1 MSTLAFVV
9 QMDEEEYRIVG
20 PGGEE
25 GATVPYGQ
33 PASLSIDEAI
43 YYTLVT
49 EPDEEDDPIVFH
61 VDSASECLSE
71 QEDVK
76 FTLGDEPAGGPT
88 LVETENDGEE
98 EGVGD

>member
-9 QMDEEEYRIVG
+9 QLDEEEYRIVG

-33 PASLSIDEAI
+33 PASLVIDEAI

-49 EPDEEDDPIVFH
+49 EPDEEDHPIVFH
-61 VDSASECLSE
+61 VDSASECLSTME
-71 QEDVK
+71 EVQFAD
-76 FTLGDEPAGGPT
+76 DEPAEGIA
-88 LVETENDGEE
+88 LVEEEGEGEE
-98 EGVGD
+98 EQAGD

>member
-1 MSTLAFVV
+1 MSSLAFVV
-9 QMDEEEYRIVG
+9 QMDEEEYRLVG

-49 EPDEEDDPIVFH
+49 EPDEEDHPTVFH
-61 VDSASECLSE
+61 VDSASECLSTME
-71 QEDVK
+71 EVQ
-76 FTLGDEPAGGPT
+76 FADEGSEAIA
-88 LVETENDGEE
+88 LVEDEDEE
-98 EGVGD
+98 QAGD